1 MEAHSIIV
9 WVLGPCGCIGQ
20 EVARLS
26 LDVAI
31 LHGCGHWDCVIA
43 ICFQGEGAQVLLR
56 NLSWE
61 KDIANLQSGANKF
74 KALLLEKYCDTY
86 YRRDEML
93 LCKYYIRAAMSETQI
108 FSPCLA
114 KRQGLLQI

>member
-43 ICFQGEGAQVLLR
+43 ICFQGEAAQVLLR

-61 KDIANLQSGANKF
+61 EDIANLQNGAKN
-74 KALLLEKYCDTY
+74 
-86 YRRDEML
+86 
-93 LCKYYIRAAMSETQI
+93 IRAPLFQNSVTPIIDEIKCSYANLE
-108 FSPCLA
+108 
-114 KRQGLLQI
+114 